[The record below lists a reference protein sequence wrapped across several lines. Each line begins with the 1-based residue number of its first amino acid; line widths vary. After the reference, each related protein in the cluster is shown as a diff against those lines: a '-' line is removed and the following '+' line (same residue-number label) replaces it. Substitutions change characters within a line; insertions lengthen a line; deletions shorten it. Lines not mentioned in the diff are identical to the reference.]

1 MDRGAVGAARVS
13 RDGSEARREK
23 AAEPFM
29 RAPSKQGAAG
39 TEDAGE
45 FPTTR
50 PYAAGSADRLR
61 ATRVSANAKRNP
73 R

>member
-1 MDRGAVGAARVS
+1 
-13 RDGSEARREK
+13 
-23 AAEPFM
+23 M
-29 RAPSKQGAAG
+29 RAPSKEGAAD

-61 ATRVSANAKRNP
+61 APRLSANAKRNP